1 MRAMRWLLLAGVV
14 ILGLA
19 ACGGSDTRAPLSQ
32 SALAVCEG
40 SPLSEAPRLP
50 ASWPDLEALTF
61 TKQSTRGPTEIIEGY
76 YEGDIDTAHD
86 DFKEELEG
94 AGYEILFDEVEQF
107 DSEVVWRAEGRSGQV
122 AMSAGCGEDD
132 KLYIKVTNRPVW

>member
-1 MRAMRWLLLAGVV
+1 MRPMRWLLLAGVV

-32 SALAVCEG
+32 AALAVCEG
-40 SPLSEAPRLP
+40 SPLPEPPRLP

-61 TKQSTRGPTEIIEGY
+61 TKQSTRGPTEIVEGY

-86 DFKEELEG
+86 DFEEQLEG

-122 AMSAGCGEDD
+122 AMRAGCGEDD
-132 KLYIKVTNRPVW
+132 KLYIKVTNRPV

>member
-1 MRAMRWLLLAGVV
+1 VRPMRWLLLAGVV

-19 ACGGSDTRAPLSQ
+19 ACGGSDDPQLPLSQ
-32 SALAVCEG
+32 AAVAVCEG

-50 ASWPDLEALTF
+50 ASWPDLEAVTF
-61 TKQSTRGPTEIIEGY
+61 TKQSTRGPTEVVEGY

-86 DFKEELEG
+86 DFKEKLEG

-107 DSEVVWRAEGRSGQV
+107 DSEVAWRAEERSGQV
-122 AMSAGCGEDD
+122 AMRAHCGED
-132 KLYIKVTNRPVW
+132 KIYVKVTNRPV